1 MSEDEGPVIA
11 VFDYPDVFEDFY
23 THYGV
28 DQKSFGTT
36 WAETGAHR
44 FATSLDRRVGN
55 VVWYAFSLEPEVPFY
70 QHEATGM
77 RIRFLRSSFLHRKL
91 WRWFYASP
99 RSWQRM
105 KWRRAYETLAPYIA
119 LMSLDLIKALW
130 RDRPDA
136 FFIQDYANGRFDVLI
151 LISRLMRIPALAFHS
166 GSLPENFSGVI
177 VRRWSL
183 RHADALLVSSR
194 REATMIETRFSVAA
208 ERIRVLFT
216 PIDTASFYPLRREE
230 ALRETGLDPSRRYV
244 IFVGRLEKV
253 KRVESLLQAFSCCA
267 QLHADVD
274 LLIVGEGSRG
284 EELRARGSELPAG
297 RVRFLGW
304 RSGSAVLAPLYSAS
318 ECLVLPSLREGFP
331 TVVGEALACGLPVL
345 ATDVGGIA
353 EVVTHG
359 VNGWLIP
366 GLDDDALRIHLEKV
380 LSGNLDLASFRIQA
394 RKTAEDMLSLEKI
407 GAALKD
413 SFRSAGLHVRP

>member
-1 MSEDEGPVIA
+1 MIV

-36 WAETGAHR
+36 WAETGAHK
-44 FATSLDRRVGN
+44 FATLLDRSVGN
-55 VVWYAFSLEPEVPFY
+55 GVWYAFSLEPEAPFY
-70 QHEATGM
+70 QHEVTGM
-77 RIRFLRSSFLHRKL
+77 RIRFLRSSLLHRKL

-99 RSWQRM
+99 WSWQRV
-105 KWRRAYETLAPYIA
+105 KWTRIYETLAPYIA

-130 RDRPDA
+130 SDRPDA
-136 FFIQDYANGRFDVLI
+136 FFIQDYTNGRFDVLV
-151 LISRLMRIPALAFHS
+151 LISRFMRIPVLAWHS
-166 GSLPENFSGVI
+166 GSLPEDYRGVL

-183 RHADALLVSSR
+183 RHADALLVSSK
-194 REATMIETRFSVAA
+194 REATMLETRFSVAPQ
-208 ERIRVLFT
+208 RIRVLLT
-216 PIDTASFYPLRREE
+216 PIDTASFYPLPRDD

-244 IFVGRLEKV
+244 IFVGRLENV
-253 KRVESLLQAFSCCA
+253 KRVGSLLQAFSYCA
-267 QLHADVD
+267 DLHPDVD

-284 EELRARGSELPAG
+284 EELRARASDLPAG

-304 RSGSAVLAPLYSAS
+304 RSGSAALAPLYSAS

-359 VNGWLIP
+359 VNGWLTP
-366 GLDDDALRIHLEKV
+366 PLDDDALRIQLEKV
-380 LSGNLDLASFRIQA
+380 LSGDLDLASCRIQA
-394 RKTAEDMLSLEKI
+394 RKTAENMLSPEEI

-413 SFRSAGLHVRP
+413 SFRCAGLHARR